1 VKTYTIRLDEQFYEL
16 LEDLSK
22 RKKSPKSLIVKEALL
37 IYKRELEKQELLE
50 NLIDS
55 AKELAE
61 DLENLRELE
70 ELEGTR
76 ANIQ

>member
-22 RKKSPKSLIVKEALL
+22 RKKSPKSSIVKEALL